1 MKMKWNKKWASIL
14 AIAALLLTPVHALQA
29 KESGMATQVLASA
42 NTGMSEG
49 NEGTE
54 PAPGTGE
61 PDAGTG
67 SPEAEQSPAN
77 PGGTDAGP
85 VQPADGEHDPA
96 NHAEKVEGE
105 AGQPAAPEETQQA
118 EPRNLAAGL
127 PYTWSE
133 EPDASHPDNGYQ
145 LTDGVYGA
153 LDMNDPA
160 WVGNWHKKT
169 REVVFDLGEDKS
181 ISSVKANF
189 LKDYPA
195 NSILNPLTV
204 SMYVSDDNVHWGL
217 LSDNATQR
225 LWGEEPVTTETY
237 EWDGSRDGIKGGNP
251 SAKMAYARYVKVTFT
266 MHPTQWTFIDE
277 IEIWGLDGRFDG
289 AAAVPATYPQFM
301 APGEATAGIRNLGL
315 LYNGQYK
322 DGLGDWTKERI
333 IPNIS
338 YVDKDGN
345 PTDWLFDGVLYLG
358 LSSPAGHDFGLGQ
371 ANLDE
376 WKWYLNKTFQS
387 KGDMEQLNEATRE
400 VAEKLNQPA
409 YKEKVVLMVPNPGE
423 SLSDF
428 GDVDGD
434 GISENFNASGIGKE
448 KALANRLKAV
458 DWWLDQVERTFQNA
472 NYSNLELAGIYWLD
486 EQISTSPDG
495 PDLLRAVSGKIHD
508 KQLKFF
514 WIPHFMGY
522 KVFMWKDVG
531 FDAVAFQ
538 PNYFFEQTEYDRF
551 EDAANL
557 AKQYGISNEVEFDD
571 RMLSDGVFRERYI
584 DYLNSGVETGLMQ
597 NGFRAYYQGNNAV
610 YNAAV
615 NADPSNRVLYD
626 WLYQYVKGTYQINN
640 AAPPEAVVQ
649 MNGQPLQSGAAV
661 TETEPV
667 KFTWQLKNDDG
678 SGLTKVTAMFD
689 GKPYTSGTALDLTGK
704 PGKHELIVAVTAG
717 KSQKTS
723 YIIRA
728 APNADSMITLVNRFA
743 EQKQFANAEG
753 PRALNNYLEMMKRYE
768 GKDAARADVYLKGFN
783 TKLDLLKK
791 QSLVQEQ
798 AYGSLKEDVYDLAG
812 NLAENKPAQ
821 ASSIEGNNE
830 NYAPSKAVDGF
841 PATRWASNYDDN
853 SWYQVDLGESRTLDT
868 IRIDWEYARAKT
880 YKVLVSDD
888 KQNWVSVVKDNGGII
903 TAHDGKET
911 LRFDPV
917 KARYV
922 KFQGIQRNTDYGYS
936 FYEFGVYQLPDAPEA
951 QPIDGLRASVDD
963 ASRKITLDGLVMT
976 GELAQVKLKVL
987 DPKGK
992 VNVEAQTASTEAG
1005 DFRFEFTLK
1014 GEAEGIYEAYVS
1026 MDGMMSPEK
1035 VTFEYKKASTGGG
1048 NGGNEGSGGNGSQS
1062 GSANT
1067 GSTGT
1072 TAAPSANF
1080 REQPD
1085 GSVRAILASKLEA
1098 DGTTASGA
1106 IGGPELL
1113 KAISLATTH
1122 AGGTQKIVLELSAVA
1137 GASQYAVDLPADVL
1151 VSHPG
1156 LRMEVITPKASASF
1170 SSKSLSSIAVGAKA
1184 IRFKVSER
1192 DLQSLDPAV
1201 RKLAGSRPVV
1211 QLEFIVNGTSVSWK
1225 DEEAPMNVSVPYER
1239 AGNESTS
1246 GIGVMLAIPQQA
1258 GRTIRKAAYDD
1269 AGKFVTFEVD
1279 RTGVYAV
1286 TYVEA
1291 TPKFADIE
1299 TYPWAKD
1306 AIETLAASG
1315 IVKGTSAGAFS
1326 PAEQVTRGDFILM
1339 LVRALGLKAEADGS
1353 FTDVKPQDYYAEAV
1367 ATAKQ
1372 LGIVIGMN
1380 NGQFKPNAKI
1390 TREDMMVMVAR
1401 AVQAAKKHEIQGAK
1415 AALEGFKDAGGV
1427 SGYALASVAGFVELG
1442 LIQGHNGMLEPKGQ
1456 ATRAETAVFLY
1467 RILNDTGL

>member
-29 KESGMATQVLASA
+29 KESGMAAQVLASA

-61 PDAGTG
+61 PDAGSG
-67 SPEAEQSPAN
+67 SPEAEQPAAN

-85 VQPADGEHDPA
+85 EQPADGEHDPA
-96 NHAEKVEGE
+96 NHAEKAEGE
-105 AGQPAAPEETQQA
+105 AGQPAAPEETQQT

-127 PYTWSE
+127 SYTWSE
-133 EPDASHPDNGYQ
+133 EPDASHPDNGNQ

-160 WVGNWHKKT
+160 WVGHWHKKT

-225 LWGEEPVTTETY
+225 LWGEEPATTETY

-277 IEIWGLDGRFDG
+277 IEIWGLDGRSDG
-289 AAAVPATYPQFM
+289 AATVPAKDPQFM
-301 APGEATAGIRNLGL
+301 APGDATAGIRNLGL

-338 YVDKDGN
+338 YVDKDGH

-376 WKWYLNKTFQS
+376 WKWYLNKTFQN

-400 VAEKLNQPA
+400 VAEKLNQPD

-434 GISENFNASGIGKE
+434 GISENFNASGIGRE
-448 KALANRLKAV
+448 KALANRLEAV

-610 YNAAV
+610 YNAAM

-649 MNGQPLQSGAAV
+649 MNGQPFQSGAAV

-728 APNADSMITLVNRFA
+728 VPNADSMITLVNRFA

-753 PRALNNYLEMMKRYE
+753 PRALNNYLKLMKRYE
-768 GKDAARADVYLKGFN
+768 GKDAAREDVYLKGFN

-868 IRIDWEYARAKT
+868 IRMDWEYARAKT
-880 YKVLVSDD
+880 YKILVSDD

-951 QPIDGLRASVDD
+951 KPIDGLRASVDD

-1005 DFRFEFTLK
+1005 DFRFAFTLK

-1026 MDGMMSPEK
+1026 MDGMTGPEK

-1048 NGGNEGSGGNGSQS
+1048 NGGTEGSGGNGSQS
-1062 GSANT
+1062 GSANAV
-1067 GSTGT
+1067 STGT
-1072 TAAPSANF
+1072 AAAPSANF
-1080 REQPD
+1080 RAQPD

-1151 VSHPG
+1151 LSHPG
-1156 LRMEVITPKASASF
+1156 LRMEVITPKASATF
-1170 SSKSLSSIAVGAKA
+1170 ASKTLSSIAVGVQP

-1201 RKLAGSRPVV
+1201 RKLAGSRPAV

-1269 AGKFVTFEVD
+1269 AGKFVTFEAD
-1279 RTGVYAV
+1279 RTGVYTV
-1286 TYVEA
+1286 IYVEA
-1291 TPKFADIE
+1291 TPEFADIE

-1401 AVQAAKKHEIQGAK
+1401 AIQAAKKQEIQGAK